1 MTVTPP
7 DSPPSRSL
15 QTFLGFLADA
25 PDGAGLD
32 PGAGEGVGLDAEA
45 IADLLWLAVHPPALP
60 LAQHRRS
67 APMPPPPSPRGKRL
81 PAEDQRA
88 ADPVPAVG
96 PKPPPSPPTSR
107 FSSFKEPEPS
117 PERLEAQ
124 ILPKD
129 SVPGSERLPVWVRDP
144 FAFLNPH
151 SLFKSVLPVMPEVAG
166 DQPASLD
173 EEATL
178 DGYAR
183 WRQLIPVWH
192 PEQHYRFVLTL
203 IVDDGFSMTLWRPLI
218 DDLLRRLRGFHGFQS
233 VREVRWTSH
242 ADKGEGNVLFWKF
255 GKALAGFDSPGRGA
269 EDLVVVVSD
278 CAGPKWWAKDGY
290 GPGLAFRDLKL
301 LGAAC
306 PVVIWQVL
314 PNWMWSRTALGHGD
328 AVALRRSS
336 EGSAWPFQPARP
348 LELPGGAEGE
358 ERVSVPVVELSLPG
372 LRTWGQLIGGS
383 PFASSSGILL
393 PVLGPPL
400 LEGSDSS
407 SPVREEGDLAPD
419 ADKEDP
425 ILPLRRFQHLA
436 SSNAKQLMGL
446 FAAAPV
452 LTLPVMRLIQAALLE
467 TTSPSAMA
475 EVLLSGLLHPI
486 DREAAIDPETLQL
499 TFAPPI
505 RAALLKQQSPRRTLD
520 VIEAVTDFIAAH
532 WSQHGWGS
540 FRAFLTDP
548 AVAAPVWQADTSH
561 FATLAADIIAQLGGA
576 YTTFAERLRV
586 AQRKEPWP
594 RNLFRFQEL
603 EAESAVMIRSPVL
616 EPMAFSTVN
625 REREKAEIFSF
636 ETAGLDG
643 KKLIKKAGH
652 CRGYREPLGRVGG
665 EGLGLNDSSLKVD
678 YQSFLTMLHI
688 PSGSFLMG
696 SSADDSGGYAHEM
709 PQHTVH
715 LKEFFLSRTPV
726 TQAQWRAVAA
736 WQPSEEEDPWLLE
749 LDSDPVAQLN
759 NPDRFHGDDR
769 PVVNVSWHD
778 AMEFC
783 RRLRVRTGKSYGL
796 PSEAQWE
803 YACRAGTITPFHFGA
818 TLTTEVANYNGSFV
832 FGEGSKGVYRKQT
845 TDVATFPAN
854 AWGLYD
860 MHGNVWEWCADDW
873 HESYEGAPEDGR
885 AWLEYSWKN
894 NAPALKS
901 SIMNQVSWLGLK
913 GLPTE
918 RSKLLRGGSWSLN
931 PGDCRSAYRD
941 LNSPVDRYGLV
952 G

>member
-1 MTVTPP
+1 VPAA
-7 DSPPSRSL
+7 DSRPPSTS
-15 QTFLGFLADA
+15 
-25 PDGAGLD
+25 
-32 PGAGEGVGLDAEA
+32 
-45 IADLLWLAVHPPALP
+45 PA
-60 LAQHRRS
+60 S
-67 APMPPPPSPRGKRL
+67 S
-81 PAEDQRA
+81 
-88 ADPVPAVG
+88 
-96 PKPPPSPPTSR
+96 
-107 FSSFKEPEPS
+107 FSSFKEPEPG

-124 ILPKD
+124 ILPKA

-144 FAFLNPH
+144 LALLNPH
-151 SLFKSVLPVMPEVAG
+151 SLFKRVLPLMTEVAG

-183 WRQLIPVWH
+183 WRQLIPAWH
-192 PEQHYRFVLTL
+192 PEQHYRFALTL
-203 IVDDGFSMTLWRPLI
+203 IVDEGFSMTPWRPLI

-233 VREVRWTSH
+233 VREVRWTSRTH
-242 ADKGEGNVLFWKF
+242 KGDGADWSSKF
-255 GKALAGFDSPGRGA
+255 GKALAGFEPPSPGA
-269 EDLVVVVSD
+269 EALVVVVSD
-278 CAGPKWWAKDGY
+278 CAGPKWWEKDGD
-290 GPGLAFRDLKL
+290 GPGRAFRDLKL

-314 PNWMWSRTALGHGD
+314 PDWMWSRTALGHGD
-328 AVALRRSS
+328 AVALRRAS
-336 EGSAWPFQPARP
+336 EGGGWPFQLARL
-348 LELPGGAEGE
+348 LESPGGAERR
-358 ERVSVPVVELSLPG
+358 ERAPVPVVELSLSG

-393 PVLGPPL
+393 PVMDPPS

-407 SPVREEGDLAPD
+407 PSASAEGESAAD
-419 ADKEDP
+419 AKTEDP
-425 ILPLRRFQHLA
+425 ILPLRRFQYLA
-436 SSNAKQLMGL
+436 SSDAKQLMGL

-467 TTSPSAMA
+467 TTAPVAMA

-594 RNLFRFQEL
+594 RNLFRFQEV

-652 CRGYREPLGRVGG
+652 CRGYREPLGRVSG
-665 EGLGLNDSSLKVD
+665 EGLGLNVSSLKVD

-696 SSADDSGGYAHEM
+696 SSADDSGGYADER

-818 TLTTEVANYNGSFV
+818 TLTTELANYDGNYVYGK
-832 FGEGSKGVYRKQT
+832 GLKGVYRKQT
-845 TDVATFPAN
+845 TDVETFPAN

-860 MHGNVWEWCADDW
+860 LHGNVWEWCADDW

-885 AWLEYSWKN
+885 AWLEYSGKN

-901 SIMNQVSWLGLK
+901 SIMNQVSRLGLK

-918 RSKLLRGGSWSLN
+918 RSKLLRGGSWDHSPWL
-931 PGDCRSAYRD
+931 CRSAFRLHY
-941 LNSPVDRYGLV
+941 SPVNRFDFV
-952 G
+952 GFRVCCLPQDVILYP